1 MALVGSIL
9 IPQLALVV
17 LILIPQFA
25 RIATGLAEI
34 IKAISMVLAS
44 VTMERLLCMKATP
57 VRNHVSRQ
65 FCLGHQTNHF
75 VPSPALLVAHTFKTS
90 TGEL

>member
-1 MALVGSIL
+1 MALVVLLL
-9 IPQLALVV
+9 IPALVV

-34 IKAISMVLAS
+34 IKAISMVLAL

-65 FCLGHQTNHF
+65 FGLGHQTNHF
-75 VPSPALLVAHTFKTS
+75 VPSPGLLVAHTFRTS
-90 TGEL
+90 TGEP